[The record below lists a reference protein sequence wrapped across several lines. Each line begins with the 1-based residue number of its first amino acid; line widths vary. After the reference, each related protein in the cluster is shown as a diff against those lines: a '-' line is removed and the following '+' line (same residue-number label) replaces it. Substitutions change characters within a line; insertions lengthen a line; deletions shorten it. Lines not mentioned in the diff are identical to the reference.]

1 MTLLLV
7 NLLIKI
13 SYNVQEMCENQLSKL
28 ITLKNVGDFLQFSQL
43 YLAQQL
49 EVSAVQPTFF
59 GRWGSVKLFTRIR
72 IRGPIPLTNGSGSG
86 SNSGSDSF
94 L

>member
-1 MTLLLV
+1 
-7 NLLIKI
+7 
-13 SYNVQEMCENQLSKL
+13 MCENQLSKL

-49 EVSAVQPTFF
+49 EVSSVQPTFI
-59 GRWGSVKLFTRIR
+59 GRWGAVKLF
-72 IRGPIPLTNGSGSG
+72 PGSGSV
-86 SNSGSDSF
+86 DPY